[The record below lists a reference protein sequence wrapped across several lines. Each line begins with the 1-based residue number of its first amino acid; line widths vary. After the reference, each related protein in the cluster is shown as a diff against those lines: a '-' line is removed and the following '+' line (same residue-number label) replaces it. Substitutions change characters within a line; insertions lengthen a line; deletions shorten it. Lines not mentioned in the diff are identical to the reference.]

1 MKISQVFGLGAAL
14 VLFSIYMYVRK
25 PEHTISKDRNV
36 VSVDIFLERM
46 AKHVCGNA
54 LMVLTFPTE
63 EASTLKDLSLLVDKQ
78 LKSGATLSGDTYVVY
93 RYKNERYRTIYR
105 QEFNKPE
112 EPTPEHIRNTYTRAL
127 EDSGYTK
134 QELDEIS
141 TKVIEMRKN
150 CHAKRGK

>member
-1 MKISQVFGLGAAL
+1 MKISPIFFVIATAV
-14 VLFSIYMYVRK
+14 VLLSIHIFASK
-25 PEHTISKDRNV
+25 AKSISKDRNV
-36 VSVDIFLERM
+36 VSVDIFLERT
-46 AKHVCGNA
+46 AKNVCGDA

-105 QEFNKPE
+105 QEFNRPE